1 MVEQNIVWQKN
12 NMILTDQQRMVLI
25 LNTIKQY
32 NKDENDIGILLVQ
45 NVSKMLSNI
54 IDAPITTEDIFY
66 EIEESFDFYNDF
78 IKDKNVDL
86 PLIKEEMKD
95 VVVYY
100 LNTIIKEMR

>member
-32 NKDENDIGILLVQ
+32 NKDEDDIGILLVQ

-78 IKDKNVDL
+78 IKDKNADL

-100 LNTIIKEMR
+100 LNIIIKEMR

>member
-86 PLIKEEMKD
+86 PLIEEEMKD

>member
-1 MVEQNIVWQKN
+1 
-12 NMILTDQQRMVLI
+12 MILTDQQRMVLI

-45 NVSKMLSNI
+45 NISKILSNI
-54 IDAPITTEDIFY
+54 IDAPITTEDIFH

-100 LNTIIKEMR
+100 LNTITKEMR

>member
-32 NKDENDIGILLVQ
+32 NKDEDDIGILLVQ
-45 NVSKMLSNI
+45 NVSKMLSDI
-54 IDAPITTEDIFY
+54 IDTPITTEDIFY

>member
-32 NKDENDIGILLVQ
+32 NKDEDDIGILLVQ

-100 LNTIIKEMR
+100 LNIIIKEMR

>member
-45 NVSKMLSNI
+45 NVSKMLSDI
-54 IDAPITTEDIFY
+54 IDTPITTEDIFY